1 MANCNQA
8 SSVERY
14 GDRDSNSTL
23 SLHPQPEQTYGA
35 SNLAKKAVNQT
46 RYQSNRQPSQIDC
59 TVDGESNQ
67 TVNRID
73 LKPSKMSVTTERV
86 PSQQGEPN

>member
-8 SSVERY
+8 STVERY

-23 SLHPQPEQTYGA
+23 SLHPLPDQAYGT
-35 SNLAKKAVNQT
+35 SNFAKNAVNQT
-46 RYQSNRQPSQIDC
+46 RYQSNKQPSQLDC
-59 TVDGESNQ
+59 TVEAEVNQ
-67 TVNRID
+67 VVNRID

-86 PSQQGEPN
+86 PSQ